1 MDVLTMMRVNDS
13 RLTREE
19 KKAKHYARI
28 EFCARNKLDDGL
40 KIFNLK
46 YQGMT
51 DKKVMKELNIS
62 PSVYNGIKKEVDKL
76 MVAGLTEIKMEKGPK
91 FLSPDRKPMMFL
103 THTFKLSMLS
113 EIEAYTLFVQRIDKS
128 KAKILLGGDF
138 TSIVNIEV
146 FTKLYSDLLGVEI
159 ELSNK
164 LVKFIPGDT
173 VVFMEYHGPV
183 IRHGAT
189 EFPFNSDLKI
199 HYIEIDEVKED
210 LI

>member
-1 MDVLTMMRVNDS
+1 MEILELLSTNDS
-13 RLTREE
+13 RLTKEE
-19 KKAKHYARI
+19 KAKKNYARI

-51 DKKVMKELNIS
+51 DKKAVIGLNMS
-62 PSVYNGIKKEVDKL
+62 TTAYNNIKKEVDKL
-76 MVAGLTEIKMEKGPK
+76 MINSITQIKMDKEPRY
-91 FLSPDRKPMMFL
+91 LSPDRKPTLFL

-113 EIEAYTLFVQRIDKS
+113 EIEAYTVFVQRINTD
-128 KAKILLGGDF
+128 KAKEILEDGF
-138 TSIVNIEV
+138 TSIVNVEV
-146 FTKLYSDLLGVEI
+146 FTKLYSNLLGVEV
-159 ELSNK
+159 ELNNK

-210 LI
+210 LL